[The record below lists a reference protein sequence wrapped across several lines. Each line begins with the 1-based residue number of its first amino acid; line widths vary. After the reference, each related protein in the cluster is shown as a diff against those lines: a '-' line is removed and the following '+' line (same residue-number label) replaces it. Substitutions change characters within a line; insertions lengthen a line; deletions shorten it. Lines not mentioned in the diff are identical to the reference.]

1 MKEECEKLGF
11 PFMTL
16 PSGAGHDAQLIASIA
31 ESGMI
36 FIPCVDGISHSPQE
50 MIDWEDLEKGAN
62 LLLHTLL
69 RLEGSVLDS

>member
-1 MKEECEKLGF
+1 
-11 PFMTL
+11 
-16 PSGAGHDAQLIASIA
+16 
-31 ESGMI
+31 MI
-36 FIPCVDGISHSPQE
+36 FIPCVDGISHSPLE